1 MRTHYT
7 TCIVAKCSL
16 SADSECKQTNWRTI
30 SGLLHISGGKQM
42 ADRKQFMEIKEAD
55 AELLRLLKDSE
66 NVSVTDEQLR
76 EQRISFAFGN
86 ALNSDSITKESVR
99 HTSRHVRLLA

>member
-1 MRTHYT
+1 L
-7 TCIVAKCSL
+7 I
-16 SADSECKQTNWRTI
+16 ETNQLENHFGFAPYLWE
-30 SGLLHISGGKQM
+30 GKQM

-86 ALNSDSITKESVR
+86 ALNLDSITKESVR
-99 HTSRHVRLLA
+99 HTSQHVRLLA